1 MSKKGHL
8 LYLDCKD
15 NCYELIPAHPNMKP
29 YRIAIFFS
37 GLKHSLA
44 GSKYNMRVE
53 DELRAGGYALQAF
66 AGFEYG
72 KLNQAKAR
80 HMSVNFYR
88 ERNCLAVI
96 CFIDGK

>member
-1 MSKKGHL
+1 
-8 LYLDCKD
+8 
-15 NCYELIPAHPNMKP
+15 MKP

-96 CFIDGK
+96 CFIDGKQENRVQSTVILVVKKLNIKQTAL